1 MIILTT
7 PVQMT
12 DEDIR
17 KFLLFQKYYDI
28 FTELEKNKALEI
40 DFGKVTLNIH
50 SRQIQN
56 IVVEQVVYKR

>member
-12 DEDIR
+12 DEDVR

-28 FTELEKNKALEI
+28 FKKLDEAKAFDILY
-40 DFGKVTLNIH
+40 GKVIMNI
-50 SRQIQN
+50 SGGVIQN
-56 IVVEQVVYKR
+56 IVKEEVVYHK